1 MKPDAIQTA
10 AISGSTRL
18 SNWRRPGRFRQVAQ
32 ICQTF
37 AAMSDTAISGRA
49 SRSGMTTAS
58 TEIMTSGMPSPMAPF
73 MRPPRNRPAIA
84 TASVSGSMEA
94 HSGSP
99 APRLVGAA
107 GFEPATPTPPV

>member
-37 AAMSDTAISGRA
+37 AATSETAISGRA
-49 SRSGMTTAS
+49 SRSGMTMAS

-73 MRPPRNRPAIA
+73 MSPPRNIPAIA
-84 TASVSGSMEA
+84 TASVNGSMDALSGSRVL
-94 HSGSP
+94 H
-99 APRLVGAA
+99 LVGAA